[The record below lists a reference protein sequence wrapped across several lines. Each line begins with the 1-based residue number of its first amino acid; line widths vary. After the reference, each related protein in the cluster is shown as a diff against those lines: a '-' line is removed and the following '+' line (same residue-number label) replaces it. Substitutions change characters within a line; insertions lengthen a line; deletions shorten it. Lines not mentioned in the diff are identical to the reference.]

1 MSMEAQDVVAV
12 AIATNPLEAEMIAN
26 QLRGEGIAATAEG
39 GEQPGI
45 TGNTEVR
52 ILVRAWDAAR
62 ARQVLSAELARAE
75 PANRS
80 PKRVAQAPKT
90 AHGTHV
96 PHAPSP
102 RGRRYGKG
110 SS

>member
-1 MSMEAQDVVAV
+1 MSMDAQDVVTVAV
-12 AIATNPLEAEMIAN
+12 VTNPLEAEMIAN
-26 QLRGEGIAATAEG
+26 CLRGEGVAATAEG

-62 ARQVLSAELARAE
+62 ARQLLSAEHGRFE

-80 PKRVAQAPKT
+80 PKRVALAPKS
-90 AHGTHV
+90 ARGTHV
-96 PHAPSP
+96 AHALSP